1 MASSPCLAAAW
12 YFATLQDPRVRGR
25 STHRFLEV
33 ILIALCAVIAGAND
47 WHQIVLFASQRYDWL
62 KRFLLLPGGIPA
74 HDTFE
79 RIFDRLDPQ
88 AFLGC
93 FVAWMDA
100 LHCKLGLRHI
110 AIDGKTL
117 RGSKRGVKDLGALQL
132 VSAWAVENRLVLR
145 QQAVAQGSNEIPAMK
160 DLLELLD
167 LEGALV
173 TIDALGCQKELAR
186 QIHQSG
192 GKYILTVKGNQPQLR
207 EEVEAAF
214 IAAFDVDM
222 AGKKYDEYETRE
234 EGHGRK
240 EYRKYT
246 VLYEVEE
253 VASRGEWAGMC
264 VIGQCYRE
272 REVNGKKSDE
282 MHYFISSFTGRAK
295 AYGTALRGHW
305 GIENHLHWQLDVV
318 FREDANQVSR
328 RGSAEALAI
337 LRRMALG
344 LLQHAPGKESIA
356 QKRYKA
362 ALNPGYIAEVI
373 KAGCGAEKI

>member
-222 AGKKYDEYETRE
+222 AGKKYDE
-234 EGHGRK
+234 
-240 EYRKYT
+240 
-246 VLYEVEE
+246 
-253 VASRGEWAGMC
+253 
-264 VIGQCYRE
+264 
-272 REVNGKKSDE
+272 
-282 MHYFISSFTGRAK
+282 
-295 AYGTALRGHW
+295 
-305 GIENHLHWQLDVV
+305 
-318 FREDANQVSR
+318 
-328 RGSAEALAI
+328 
-337 LRRMALG
+337 
-344 LLQHAPGKESIA
+344 
-356 QKRYKA
+356 
-362 ALNPGYIAEVI
+362 
-373 KAGCGAEKI
+373 